1 MARGWESKSVEEQQ
15 SEFTKGLGS
24 DGKAKK
30 SEEDKQRARRRQE
43 LQLTLTMVQNR
54 FNTSENDRHK
64 QLLQQEIDHLK
75 GEIDRLK

>member
-15 SEFTKGLGS
+15 SEFTKGSVL
-24 DGKAKK
+24 DGKVKK
-30 SEEDKQRARRRQE
+30 SEEDKQKARRRQE

-54 FNTSENDRHK
+54 LNTSENVRHK